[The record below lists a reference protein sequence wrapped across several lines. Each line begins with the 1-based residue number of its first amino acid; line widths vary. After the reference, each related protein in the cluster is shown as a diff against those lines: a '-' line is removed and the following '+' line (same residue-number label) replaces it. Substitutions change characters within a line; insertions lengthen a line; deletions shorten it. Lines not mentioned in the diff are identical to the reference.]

1 MPYGCLYRQPIL
13 MKRESVKLKKIV
25 RRQDKMNAEK
35 DYEETRTD
43 VLPFERCEQS
53 AGETGKPMNVRVKIP
68 RKEKEGENANHV
80 KAEAIAARLLKN
92 AEGVRFG
99 KIACVIKIHEG
110 RVTAVVYSHTVNLK
124 MKMKNNEEKA
134 EE

>member
-1 MPYGCLYRQPIL
+1 
-13 MKRESVKLKKIV
+13 
-25 RRQDKMNAEK
+25 MNVEK
-35 DYEETRTD
+35 DSGETRAD
-43 VLPFERCEQS
+43 VLPFERCEQP

-68 RKEKEGENANHV
+68 RKEKEGEDANNV

-99 KIACVIKIHEG
+99 KIACFIKIHEG